1 MKYISVISGKEERK
15 KKETRQV
22 QGSLGRGLASPSSE
36 QPGHGLGQEAI
47 PASGKSIWLWFFRK
61 EL

>member
-1 MKYISVISGKEERK
+1 MVNLMLCEVYLSYLGEGGKK
-15 KKETRQV
+15 NETRQV

-47 PASGKSIWLWFFRK
+47 PASG
-61 EL
+61 